1 MSGAESTH
9 GAGSIAHFPV
19 SLVSSVMGLTGL
31 AIAWQKA
38 HRAFAVP
45 AGVWMAL
52 AALAS
57 AVFVFLIVLYVTKL
71 LRFPEAVRGEW
82 QHPVRVSFFPTIS
95 ISLMLLATVWADTA
109 PSLAFLLW
117 AGGALLQLG
126 FTLAI
131 LSSWMFHSHYD
142 IKHANPAWFIPVVGN
157 LFVPI
162 VGGRFASPELG
173 WFFFSVGI
181 VFWVV
186 LMTIVVYRVV
196 FHDPV
201 PLRLQ
206 PTLFILLAPPAVG
219 LLHGAVLR
227 VAARVQRPALRAR
240 RFLHLRVGL
249 FLPAGGGD
257 HRLVRHGAT
266 FRQRLLPCSG
276 RSVPDGGDARGVA
289 TGRQDPRRRA
299 AQRHLRAGVAVLAGH
314 GLPAGN
320 QRSPARQGRNA
331 SLERTWR
338 SNSATGNGLPKKYP
352 W

>member
-1 MSGAESTH
+1 MSGTESTH
-9 GAGSIAHFPV
+9 GAGSLAHFPV

-45 AGVWMAL
+45 AGVWMAV

-57 AVFVFLIVLYVTKL
+57 AVFVFLIALYATKL

-82 QHPVRVSFFPTIS
+82 RHPVRVSFFPTIS

-109 PSLAFLLW
+109 PSLAFPLW
-117 AGGALLQLG
+117 AGGALLQLV

-131 LSSWMFHSHYD
+131 LSSWMFHTHYD

-219 LLHGAVLR
+219 FVSYSALVPELDGFGRLLYYTALFFALLLGCN
-227 VAARVQRPALRAR
+227 ALRFVR
-240 RFLHLRVGL
+240 
-249 FLPAGGGD
+249 GGFFISAWAYSFP
-257 HRLVRHGAT
+257 LAAVTIAS
-266 FRQRLLPCSG
+266 F
-276 RSVPDGGDARGVA
+276 VM
-289 TGRQDPRRRA
+289 
-299 AQRHLRAGVAVLAGH
+299 AQRSGNGFFLALAGVFLVVVTLVVSLLVVKTLA
-314 GLPAGN
+314 A
-320 QRSPARQGRNA
+320 AWRNA
-331 SLERTWR
+331 ICVPE
-338 SNSATGNGLPKKYP
+338 
-352 W
+352 